1 MASCT
6 FHAYSMHP
14 SVLIPPAVETS
25 KSDCILWYSAPLRG
39 VLGKTFLR
47 LLCGATLIPCRTSEH
62 DTSVFRLP
70 SRPITCGFHASLLQD
85 AFRVRFELPVTTW
98 ETSNHLCTLEE
109 LAVVMAAG
117 YSAELL
123 WCDTHGI
130 IDLSTKNFPSRR
142 CQPPRPEL
150 PYSTKL

>member
-1 MASCT
+1 MREEGKLHNPGG
-6 FHAYSMHP
+6 FHVATTWHHAHSMHIP
-14 SVLIPPAVETS
+14 CIPPAVETS

-70 SRPITCGFHASLLQD
+70 SRSITCGFHASLLQD

-123 WCDTHGI
+123 WCG
-130 IDLSTKNFPSRR
+130 R